1 MFHINGRKRGK
12 FRCLCNCVKQ
22 NVVLLDKMFHIKG
35 ARWCLVPYVILEGH
49 SPDRIQTSIKKRTAA
64 MRPFLR
70 MVGGGEASPSLQ
82 FRPRPHCHA
91 GLCSG
96 ISIIPP
102 KPGLPQ
108 PLLAGAH
115 SPHPQRLAFDK
126 VILYLQR
133 NPTAISL

>member
-1 MFHINGRKRGK
+1 MFHINGRKCENS
-12 FRCLCNCVKQ
+12 CLFCNCVKQ
-22 NVVLLDKMFHIKG
+22 NVVFLNKMFHTKG
-35 ARWCLVPYVILEGH
+35 ARWRLVPYVILEGR

-70 MVGGGEASPSLQ
+70 MVGGEASPSLQ
-82 FRPRPHCHA
+82 FRPRPHCNA